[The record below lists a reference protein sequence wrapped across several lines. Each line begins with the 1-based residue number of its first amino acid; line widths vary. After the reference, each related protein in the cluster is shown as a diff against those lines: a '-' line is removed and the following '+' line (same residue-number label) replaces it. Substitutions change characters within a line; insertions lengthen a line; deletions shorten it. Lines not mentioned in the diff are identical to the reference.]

1 MNSKIYNTQLANLQ
15 LPLKKGK
22 PIILAMVIPINHDKK
37 KKNQKHN
44 AIK

>member
-1 MNSKIYNTQLANLQ
+1 MSMNPKIYISNLQ

-22 PIILAMVIPINHDKK
+22 PIILAMVIPINHDTKT
-37 KKNQKHN
+37 NQKHN